1 MQSKIAYEQPLNE
14 RIRFF
19 LRLEHLFRIVAHR
32 LKGPSEWDSRAALA
46 GLIDIADLLSRADV
60 KTELI
65 KELERNAATL
75 ARLKQNPGVDD
86 DRLQA
91 VLANVNDLLQ
101 TLRHN
106 SCLPA
111 QRLRQN
117 ELTIAIKQRSA
128 IPGGTCNFDIPAYY
142 HWLHKPVEERVADLN
157 EWLTDLT
164 VVHQGIDL
172 ALQMIRSSANPTQE
186 TAVNGFY
193 QAPIE
198 PNVTCQM
205 IRIILP
211 SAAEYFPEVS
221 GGKHR
226 FSVRFLEQPTTDSRP
241 VQTDEDIEFELHCC
255 IL

>member
-1 MQSKIAYEQPLNE
+1 MQKKIVYEQPLNE

-19 LRLEHLFRIVAHR
+19 LRLEHLFGIVTHT
-32 LKGPSEWDSRAALA
+32 LNGPSEWDSRAALA
-46 GLIDIADLLSRADV
+46 GLIDIADLLSRSDV

-75 ARLKQNPGVDD
+75 TRLDQNPGVDD
-86 DRLQA
+86 ERLQA
-91 VLANVNDLLQ
+91 VLGKVNALLQ
-101 TLRHN
+101 TLRQN
-106 SCLPA
+106 SCYPG
-111 QRLRQN
+111 QQLRQD

-142 HWLHKPVEERVADLN
+142 HWLHKPVQERVADLN
-157 EWLTDLT
+157 GWLSDLT

-172 ALQMIRSSANPTQE
+172 ALQMIRNSATPTRE
-186 TAVNGFY
+186 TAINGFF
-193 QAPIE
+193 QAPID

-205 IRIILP
+205 IRVVLP
-211 SAAEYFPEVS
+211 SISECFPEVS

-226 FSVRFLEQPTTDSRP
+226 FSVRFLEQPTTASRP
-241 VQTDEDIEFELHCC
+241 VQTDKAVEFELHCC